1 MVNTMVSDGQVRRR
15 EIGEPDLGAI
25 ADLLVRGFPGRR
37 REYWAGGLRRMTE
50 RPSPPAGSPRYG
62 YMLEAAGGPV
72 GVVLLLFDDG
82 IARGEPGP
90 RCNLSSWYV
99 EPAFR
104 MHAPLLVASALRRRD
119 VTYTNVTPAPHTW
132 ATIEAQGFIA
142 YAIGQVLVAPAL
154 SRIREPAR
162 VLDFAAGPRRDIPE
176 AALLADHAGYGC
188 RSLVVEAPSGTYP
201 FVFLPLRVR
210 AGRLPTPVVQLIFCR
225 DIADL
230 SRFAGVLG
238 RALLRHGIMGMLLDA
253 DVPLGGMMPVRRYG
267 GRKYYRGP
275 QRPRLG
281 DLSYTERAILG
292 A

>member
-1 MVNTMVSDGQVRRR
+1 MVNEIVADGQVRRR
-15 EIGEPDLGAI
+15 EIGTSDLGAV
-25 ADLLVRGFPGRR
+25 ADLLARGFPGRR
-37 REYWAGGLRRMTE
+37 REYWSRGLRRMTE
-50 RPSPPAGSPRYG
+50 RSPLPTGYPRYG
-62 YMLEAAGGPV
+62 YMLDTASGPV
-72 GVVLLLFDDG
+72 GVVLLLFHDG
-82 IARGEPGP
+82 VAHGEPGL

-99 EPAFR
+99 EPPYR

-119 VTYTNVTPAPHTW
+119 VTYTNITPAPHTW
-132 ATIEAQGFIA
+132 ATIEAQGFTA
-142 YAIGQVLVAPAL
+142 YATGQILVAPAL
-154 SRIREPAR
+154 SPVREPAR
-162 VLDFAAGPRRDIPE
+162 VLDYATGSGRDIPE
-176 AALLADHAGYGC
+176 AELLADHAGYGC
-188 RSLVVEAPSGTYP
+188 SSLVVEASSGTYP

-210 AGRLPTPVVQLIFCR
+210 AGRLPTAVVQLIFCR

-238 RALLRHGIMGMLLDA
+238 RALLRRGIVGMLLDA
-253 DVPLGGMMPVRRYG
+253 DVPLGGMMPVRRLG

>member
-1 MVNTMVSDGQVRRR
+1 MVNAMVADGQVRRR
-15 EIGEPDLGAI
+15 EIGEPDLGAV

-37 REYWAGGLRRMTE
+37 RAYWGGGLRRMAE
-50 RPSPPAGSPRYG
+50 RPSLPAGCPRYG
-62 YMLEAAGGPV
+62 YMLESAGRPV

-82 IARGEPGP
+82 TARGEPGL

-142 YAIGQVLVAPAL
+142 YATGQVLVAPAL

-162 VLDFAAGPRRDIPE
+162 VSDFAAGPGRDIPE

-188 RSLVVEAPSGTYP
+188 SSLVVEAPSGTYP
-201 FVFLPLRVR
+201 FVFLRLRVR
-210 AGRLPTPVVQLIFCR
+210 AGRLPTPVAQLIFCR

-238 RALLRHGIMGMLLDA
+238 RALLRHGMAGLLLDGDVPPDGMLA
-253 DVPLGGMMPVRRYG
+253 IRGFR